1 MSINHRERAEGL
13 FKDAKIAAEA
23 KRWDKAT
30 EFFSLAL
37 ELIVGDL
44 GELHPDTCKFYL
56 EYGKALLESSKADK
70 DVFAK
75 IAEDHKQNNVGDKET
90 TSEEQKKPESESPTV
105 TSESPTEKSESV
117 ASVTADSMPPRQE
130 LAASAP
136 VQQPATAKSSKLE
149 VVQEDEPAKPATD
162 EEKSDLVEERELAW
176 EMLEST
182 RIILKKNATENAT
195 KIADVHTL
203 LGDVAMEDG
212 NFDRA
217 YEEYT
222 EAIKLFGKSASK
234 TLADRRLASAHQL
247 AGVCALYDQQMEA
260 GQFHYT
266 AAAECFNNILTEILV
281 KEGIMERPEVETEDI
296 EFVDE
301 GNLKKLEE
309 KVGAESALYK
319 EAMELS
325 GIVDNLIERV
335 NDIADQMEEDM
346 KNPEM
351 SKIVQELGQKLA
363 SQVASAMAG
372 GGAQE
377 GFDKPSASSGRESD
391 DTKQVNSLGTFGS
404 SGTKRKADSAGVNG
418 PNKIARIGD

>member
-1 MSINHRERAEGL
+1 
-13 FKDAKIAAEA
+13 
-23 KRWDKAT
+23 
-30 EFFSLAL
+30 
-37 ELIVGDL
+37 
-44 GELHPDTCKFYL
+44 
-56 EYGKALLESSKADK
+56 
-70 DVFAK
+70 
-75 IAEDHKQNNVGDKET
+75 
-90 TSEEQKKPESESPTV
+90 
-105 TSESPTEKSESV
+105 
-117 ASVTADSMPPRQE
+117 MPPRQE

-136 VQQPATAKSSKLE
+136 VPPPAPTSAKSSKLE
-149 VVQEDEPAKPATD
+149 VVQEDAPPAKPAAAD
-162 EEKSDLVEERELAW
+162 EEKDDLVEERELAW

-182 RIILKKNATENAT
+182 RIILQKNAELNAS

-222 EAIKLFGKSASK
+222 QAIKLFGKSASK

-281 KEGIMERPEVETEDI
+281 KEGIMERAQEETEDI

-301 GNLKKLEE
+301 ENLKKLKE
-309 KVGAESALYK
+309 KVGAESTLYK

-377 GFDKPSASSGRESD
+377 GFDKPSAPTGEVSEEI
-391 DTKQVNSLGTFGS
+391 KKVNTLGTFGS
-404 SGTKRKADSAGVNG
+404 TGTKRKADQLQSRG
-418 PNKIARIGD
+418 PTKMARTGE